1 MNLLMIFI
9 EKCGCGKVARAN
21 YRVAKQHIIGFGGE
35 YWDKGIFLLR
45 CEDTD
50 KMLDL
55 LSEAIGDKLVSV
67 HYVHCEHSP
76 IPLSDYK

>member
-1 MNLLMIFI
+1 MKLLMIFI
-9 EKCGCGKVARAN
+9 EKCGRGKDAKDN
-21 YRVAKQHIIGFGGE
+21 YRAAKQHVIGFGGE

-45 CEDTD
+45 CEDAD
-50 KMLDL
+50 KTLVS